1 MTDLLSGYSFSST
14 ISSTSPIKTTYS
26 FSSNKFSV
34 TTTASPSTSPA
45 LGTYSGTGTSYSITT
60 TGSPSPAT
68 LSADGNT
75 LTFSGLTLTKVPY
88 SLPPSPSTSTS
99 SNPWKWWVWALI
111 ALAVVIVIG
120 GTYMLF
126 KP

>member
-1 MTDLLSGYSFSST
+1 MTDLLTGYSFSST

-34 TTTASPSTSPA
+34 ITTASPSTSPA

-75 LTFSGLTLTKVPY
+75 LTFPGLTLTKVPY
-88 SLPPSPSTSTS
+88 SLPSPSTSTS